1 MLFQRVFSILIILS
15 LSLTTFSQQNKL
27 PAFPGAE
34 GHGRYVTGGRGGTV
48 IYVTRLEDDQ
58 SEGSLRYAINQSG
71 TRTILF
77 KISGTIQ
84 LKSTLKI
91 TNDNLT
97 IAGQTAPGDGICLR
111 DYPVEVQADNVI
123 IRYLHFRMGD
133 VTKQENDALW
143 GRDHKNIIIDHC
155 SMSWSTDEC
164 ASFYDNENFTMQWN
178 LISESLRNSVHD
190 KGAHG
195 YGGIWGGKKASFH
208 HNLLAS
214 HDSRN
219 PRFCGSR
226 YSNQPDKE
234 LVDFRNNVIY
244 NWGKN
249 SSYAAEGGSYNL
261 VNNYYK
267 AGPATA
273 SSKASRIIQPYADD
287 GGNKQPAGEYGHFY
301 IAGNYV
307 LASPAAT
314 SDNWKGVNLHATFNT
329 YAPSVVK
336 NDLKSNVEFDS
347 GEVTTH
353 SATEAYE
360 KVLDY
365 VGACLVRDT
374 IDKRIIHD
382 VRTGTATIV
391 DGGNGSTNGII
402 DTQIAVG
409 GWPELQSTSA
419 PSDSDKDGMPDSWE
433 DTNGLD
439 RNDPADAKL
448 TTVDGTY
455 PNLEVYLNSLVANIA
470 ENQNKDKLTTS
481 AVELMKGCSPLFF
494 KYNQAINEL
503 NIQHTSKIE
512 KVQLYSV
519 AGKLLFSKK
528 TNQNSLQLLLPELKS
543 GVYILRVQDE
553 EKQVFAAKLMNY

>member
-1 MLFQRVFSILIILS
+1 MKFFSILIILS

-71 TRTILF
+71 SRTILF

-123 IRYLHFRMGD
+123 IRYFHFRMGD

-190 KGAHG
+190 KGEHG
-195 YGGIWGGKKASFH
+195 YGGIWGGQKASFH

-234 LVDFRNNVIY
+234 LVDFRNNVIF
-244 NWGKN
+244 NWGNN

-273 SSKASRIIQPYADD
+273 SSKDSRIIQPYADD

-301 IAGNYV
+301 IDGNYV
-307 LASPAAT
+307 SASPAAT
-314 SDNWKGVNLHATFNT
+314 SDNWKGVNLHSTFNT

-353 SATEAYE
+353 SATEAYA

-402 DTQIAVG
+402 DTQTAVG
-409 GWPELQSTSA
+409 GWPELQSTAA

-503 NIQHTSKIE
+503 NIQHTCKIE

-528 TNQNSLQLLLPELKS
+528 TNQNSLQLLLPELKN